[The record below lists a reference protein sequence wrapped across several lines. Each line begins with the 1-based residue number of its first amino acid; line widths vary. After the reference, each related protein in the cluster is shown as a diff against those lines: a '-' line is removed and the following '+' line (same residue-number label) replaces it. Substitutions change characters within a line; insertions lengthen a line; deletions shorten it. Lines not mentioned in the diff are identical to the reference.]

1 MLTDDDRRFF
11 DVPRFGLLTVAP
23 APGGWPAPVPV
34 WFEATAD
41 GVQLFSMAT
50 APKVRS
56 VTTRPYASLVAVNH
70 VTELEHW
77 VAVAGP
83 AQVDP
88 TGGLELAARLAAR
101 YWDLS
106 DPERARTLRSWER
119 AADSFVRIVITAES
133 VRRYGG

>member
-11 DVPRFGLLTVAP
+11 DVPRLGLLTVAP
-23 APGGWPAPVPV
+23 EATSWPAPVPV

-41 GVQLFSMAT
+41 GVQLFSMAD

-56 VTTRPYASLVAVNH
+56 VTATPYASLVAVNH
-70 VTELEHW
+70 LTEPEHW

-83 AQVDP
+83 ARVEP
-88 TGGLELAARLAAR
+88 TGGFELAARLAPR

-106 DPERARTLRSWER
+106 DPERADTLRSWER
-119 AADSFVRIVITAES
+119 AADAFVRIVITAES
-133 VRRYGG
+133 VRRYGA

>member
-1 MLTDDDRRFF
+1 MFTEDDRRFF
-11 DVPRFGLLTVAP
+11 DAPRLGLLTVA
-23 APGGWPAPVPV
+23 AEPGAWPAPVPV
-34 WFEATAD
+34 WFEPTAE

-56 VTTRPYASLVAVNH
+56 VAATPYASLVAVNH
-70 VTELEHW
+70 LTELEHW

-88 TGGLELAARLAAR
+88 TGGFELAARLAAR

-119 AADSFVRIVITAES
+119 AGESFVRIVITAES
-133 VRRYGG
+133 VRRYGA